1 MRYNVSCHCGNIAY
15 SVEGDLEQAI
25 ECNCTHCSRK
35 GYLLWFVPR
44 SQVTFRTAEA
54 DMSEY
59 QFNKH
64 AIHHRFCAQ
73 CGCAPLATG
82 KDAKG
87 NDTVSVNVRCIEGID
102 LAAVKRVPFDGLH
115 R

>member
-1 MRYNVSCHCGNIAY
+1 MKYSVSCHCGNIAY
-15 SVEGDLEQAI
+15 EVEGDLQQAI

-44 SQVTFRTAEA
+44 SQATFRTGEGG
-54 DMSEY
+54 MSEY

-64 AIHHRFCAQ
+64 VIRHKFCPE
-73 CGCAPLATG
+73 CGCAPLALG
-82 KDAKG
+82 KDAQG
-87 NDTVSVNVRCIEGID
+87 NDTVAVNVRCIEGLD
-102 LAAVKRVPFDGLH
+102 LAGVKRIPFDGLH